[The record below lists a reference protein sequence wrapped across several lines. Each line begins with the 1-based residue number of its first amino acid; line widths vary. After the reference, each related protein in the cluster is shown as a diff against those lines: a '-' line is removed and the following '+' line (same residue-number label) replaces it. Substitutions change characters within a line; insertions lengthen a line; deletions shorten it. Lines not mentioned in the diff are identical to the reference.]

1 LVVNVGI
8 GMLIGDLYTLKD
20 FAHGDRV
27 VTTTLLL
34 NPAHPIFAGHY
45 PGQPILPGACILQVV
60 KEILSSAIEGGVML
74 VIANNLKF
82 LLMID
87 PVSMSALELKLTYQ
101 EVDEQF
107 LKVTASLHFE
117 EKICFKFQ
125 GSFRRV

>member
-1 LVVNVGI
+1 
-8 GMLIGDLYTLKD
+8 MLNGDLYTLED
-20 FAHGDRV
+20 FAHGDGA

-45 PGQPILPGACILQVV
+45 PGRPVLPGACILQVV

-82 LLMID
+82 LSMID
-87 PVSMSALELKLTYQ
+87 PELMPSVAFKLNYQ

-107 LKVTASLHFE
+107 LKVNASLHFE
-117 EKICFKFQ
+117 ERDCFKFQ
-125 GSFRRV
+125 GSFRKV